1 MISLEGGQYRKFKSK
16 NPKLCDCTVG
26 VDPNSHQPHLLRCKN
41 TAQYLWFSRHWFLEI
56 TKESTEPIFF
66 NIPAIVCESCLE
78 RLKLTKPPSDLDK
91 YRELHKKNKNAVN
104 P

>member
-1 MISLEGGQYRKFKSK
+1 MIVVEGGQYRKFKSK
-16 NPKLCDCTVG
+16 KPKLCDCVVG
-26 VDPNSHQPHLLRCKN
+26 SSQPHLLKKCQN
-41 TAQYLWFSRHWFLEI
+41 VAQYLWFSRHWFLEI
-56 TKESTEPIFF
+56 TQESTEPLYF
-66 NIPAIVCESCLE
+66 NIPSIACESCLE